1 MPENKKFNFK
11 YLLKI
16 IFYFFAILVAL
27 YIVLLASGYKFDNFK
42 KVFVQTG
49 SIYINSNPKDV
60 KIYLNGKLKATKTP
74 FKLGYLIP
82 GNYELKIEKE
92 GFQSWEKN
100 LTVKPSLVTSESEVI
115 LFYSQAKSD
124 DFSSIEGVENL
135 KLNAAKNEL
144 LYWTTNQIYFQK
156 ADSNQIQKSA
166 ALANSQII
174 EVDGGLNFEKLL
186 ISKIDPITETQ
197 TMLYCSQKDCLL
209 PSDLNLALSLNFDKG
224 KISND
229 GKYPLLLSVQGN
241 LYAVADNLTK
251 YYIDSH
257 VLDYVFFDGKVYY
270 LTDDENGVKISFS
283 DPKGEN
289 KKLITTQKAN
299 SNDKKNFVLSVDN
312 KKNQLFL
319 IGEDKNLFR
328 INNDNLAPEDSET
341 EATALNFDN
350 NNFLLIVNGSEL
362 KVRGK
367 VELTDTKDSLH
378 EIARYSTDPLDSG
391 WILRTNH
398 LIFIRD
404 RILKTVEVKGSNE
417 TELYTFD
424 KTSNVNFA
432 SISKN
437 EMIVLDK
444 TKLKKITICERG
456 SLIDLWQ

>member
-1 MPENKKFNFK
+1 MPEKKKFNFK

-27 YIVLLASGYKFDNFK
+27 YIVLLASGYKFDSIK
-42 KVFVQTG
+42 KAFVQTG

-74 FKLGYLIP
+74 FKLSYLLP
-82 GNYELKIEKE
+82 GNYEIKIEKE
-92 GFQSWEKN
+92 GFESWQKN
-100 LTVKPSLVTSESEVI
+100 LMVKPGLVTSESEVI

-124 DFSSIEGVENL
+124 DFSGIEGVENL

-144 LYWTTNQIYFQK
+144 LYWSSNQIYFQK
-156 ADSNQIQKSA
+156 VDSNQIQKSA
-166 ALANSQII
+166 ALANAQIV

-186 ISKIDPITETQ
+186 IFEKDLVTEAQ
-197 TMLYCSQKDCLL
+197 TMLYCSQKDC
-209 PSDLNLALSLNFDKG
+209 PSPADLNLALSLNFDKG

-229 GKYPLLLSVQGN
+229 GNYPLLLSAQGN

-257 VLDYVFFDGKVYY
+257 VLDYVFFAGKIYY
-270 LTDDENGVKISFS
+270 LTEDENDIKLFYS

-299 SNDKKNFVLSVDN
+299 GNKNNFILLVDAKKNR
-312 KKNQLFL
+312 LFL

-328 INNDNLAPEDSET
+328 INNGSLALEDFKT

-362 KVRGK
+362 KVQGK
-367 VELTDTKDSLH
+367 VELTDVEDSLH
-378 EIARYSTDPLDSG
+378 EVARYSNDPLGPG

-404 RILKTVEVKGSNE
+404 GILKTVEVRGTNE
-417 TELYTFD
+417 TDLYTFD
-424 KTSNVNFA
+424 KTSDINFA
-432 SISKN
+432 STSKN
-437 EMIVLDK
+437 EVIVLDK
-444 TKLKKITICERG
+444 TKLKKMTICERG
-456 SLIDLWQ
+456 SLIDFWQ